1 MCYYPHQGADAL
13 QSSGRYGPPSPGF
26 LDRLL
31 EHRRLA
37 RLEIAA
43 ELTG

>member
-1 MCYYPHQGADAL
+1 MRFNPVAAT
-13 QSSGRYGPPSPGF
+13 GRPAPGF